1 MQCDISTN
9 SFTKTKALLKTS
21 YKIRLGVYITIQ
33 YYPLNFFFINNLA
46 NSYPKGR
53 EGCGQITVTLFDSVN
68 FRAISNDTFA
78 EITGSGGYTEET
90 TNIFFIA

>member
-33 YYPLNFFFINNLA
+33 YYSLNFFFINNLA
-46 NSYPKGR
+46 K
-53 EGCGQITVTLFDSVN
+53 L
-68 FRAISNDTFA
+68 ISQGT
-78 EITGSGGYTEET
+78 
-90 TNIFFIA
+90 